1 MNLLFLLLSLEI
13 VTSTTDISSVVEVI
27 APEEAQIY
35 NLVPEGMCPGHFD
48 LSPVE
53 ANKLFHSDLIIY
65 HGFES
70 WLKKVKELTL
80 DVEMVD
86 LQTDGNWM
94 IPDVY
99 LKGAG
104 EVAGVLKEEYDSDSV
119 IIDIIDSNYKKLEK
133 EIDSLSG
140 IITLRKEPIEGVKI
154 ICSEHQKDFLEF
166 LGAEVVCVFSPGD
179 DISLKEIAEVIK
191 AGRDENARLVVDN
204 LQSGQKVGR
213 TIADEIKIKYVSL
226 SNFPGENGYE
236 ATLLNNINILLDILS
251 DRHTRN

>member
-13 VTSTTDISSVVEVI
+13 VASTTDISSVVEAV
-27 APEEAQIY
+27 APEEARVY
-35 NLVPEGMCPGHFD
+35 SLVPGGMCPGHFD

-53 ANKLFHSDLIIY
+53 ANKLFQSDLIVY

-70 WLKKVKELTL
+70 WLKKVKELKL
-80 DVEMVD
+80 EVRIVD

-104 EVAGVLKEEYDSDSV
+104 EVAGVLKEEYGSDSV
-119 IIDIIDSNYKKLEK
+119 SINIIDSNYKKLEVK
-133 EIDSLSG
+133 IDSLSG
-140 IITLRKEPIEGVKI
+140 IIKRKKEPIKDVRV

-166 LGAEVVCVFSPGD
+166 LGAEVVSVFSPGD
-179 DISLKEIAEVIK
+179 DISLKETAEVIK
-191 AGRDENARLVVDN
+191 AGRDENVRLVVDN

-213 TIADEIKIKYVSL
+213 TIADEIKIKYVVL
-226 SNFPGENGYE
+226 SNFPGENGYK
-236 ATLLNNINILLDILS
+236 ATLLNNVNILLDILS

>member
-1 MNLLFLLLSLEI
+1 MNLLFLILSLEI
-13 VTSTTDISSVVEVI
+13 VTSTTDISSVVEAI
-27 APEEAQIY
+27 APEEAKVY
-35 NLVPEGMCPGHFD
+35 NLVPGGMCPGHFD

-53 ANKLFHSDLIIY
+53 ANELFLSDLIIY

-70 WLKKVKELTL
+70 WLKKVKELKL
-80 DVEMVD
+80 EVRMVD

-104 EVAGVLKEEYDSDSV
+104 EVAEVLKEEYGSDSV
-119 IIDIIDSNYKKLEK
+119 SLNIIDSNYKTVEMK
-133 EIDSLSG
+133 IDSLSG
-140 IITLRKEPIEGVKI
+140 IIKRKKEPIKGVKV

-179 DISLKEIAEVIK
+179 DISLKEIAKLIK
-191 AGRDENARLVVDN
+191 VGRDENARLVVGN

-213 TIADEIKIKYVSL
+213 TIADELKTNYVVL
-226 SNFPGENGYE
+226 SNFPGENGYK
-236 ATLLNNINILLDILS
+236 ATLLNNINILSDILS